1 LAVKIGGMGESW
13 SRRGRSGGLLAL
25 LATGACLTMAEPAAA
40 PETEPSSR
48 ADAVAVK
55 PRTTVR
61 RPPTKAATAA
71 SSTSKEPTAESTR
84 PVLPPAALTETYFK
98 HYGINPTIDTEEEA
112 FSSFALDVDTASYA
126 LARAALERGEMP
138 DESAIR
144 IEEFLNAFDY
154 DYPTPSGGD
163 FAVFTE
169 VVPSPHRP
177 GYHVLQVGLQ
187 AREIADK
194 DRAPANL
201 VFVIDVSSSMALE
214 SRLQLVQDA
223 LTAML
228 ARMGPRDR
236 IAIVSYGTTA
246 EVVLEPTPGDRH
258 DAIAEAIAK
267 LAPRGSTDVDAGL
280 RLGYTLA
287 TKSLVAGGINRVL
300 LFSDGVVTSG
310 PDAAEELLAHVAE
323 AAARGVTISTMGVG
337 VDNYDDVLLEQLADR
352 GNGNYVYIDR
362 LAEAERVLV
371 RNLSGTLQVVAR
383 DAKIQVEFDP
393 KIVARYRLLGYE
405 NRGLSTDAFAN
416 DSTDA
421 GEIGPG
427 HSVTA
432 LYEVQLRDD
441 LAAFGKVRLRYLLP
455 YTSLPRTLELPLV
468 LDGVRPLDAR
478 GSPPVRVA
486 LVVAALA
493 EKLRGSYWIRDVAW
507 ADIQRWFAEL
517 PPDVT
522 ARPEV
527 AELGEMIDAAARQDR
542 RNPNPDRE
550 FAGSPLEFDRMPVL
564 Q

>member
-1 LAVKIGGMGESW
+1 MRMSQPTAANEATPDDGVGAVVAPST
-13 SRRGRSGGLLAL
+13 R
-25 LATGACLTMAEPAAA
+25 PA
-40 PETEPSSR
+40 
-48 ADAVAVK
+48 
-55 PRTTVR
+55 VR
-61 RPPTKAATAA
+61 RAPAKAATAA
-71 SSTSKEPTAESTR
+71 SSTSKEPSAETTQ
-84 PVLPPAALTETYFK
+84 PVLPPAALSETYFK

-112 FSSFALDVDTASYA
+112 FSSFALDVDTASYT

-154 DYPTPSGGD
+154 DYPLPAEGD

-177 GYHVLQVGLQ
+177 GYHVLHVGLQ

-223 LTAML
+223 MSAMVSRTG
-228 ARMGPRDR
+228 ARDR
-236 IAIVSYGTTA
+236 ISIVSYGTTA
-246 EVVLEPTPGDRH
+246 EVVLGPTPGDQH
-258 DAIAEAIAK
+258 AAITEAVAR
-267 LAPRGSTDVDAGL
+267 LAPGGSTDVDAGL
-280 RLGYTLA
+280 RLGYELA
-287 TKSLVAGGINRVL
+287 AKNILPGGINRVL

-310 PDAAEELLAHVAE
+310 PDAAEELLSHVAD
-323 AAARGVTISTMGVG
+323 AATRGVTISTLGVG
-337 VDNYDDVLLEQLADR
+337 VENYDDVLLEQLADR

-383 DAKIQVEFDP
+383 DAKIQLEFDP

-405 NRGLSTDAFAN
+405 NRGLSADAFAAN
-416 DSTDA
+416 STDA

-441 LAAFGKVRLRYLLP
+441 LAQFGKVRLRYLLP
-455 YTSLPRTLELPLV
+455 YTSLPRTVELPLAP
-468 LDGVRPLDAR
+468 DGVRPLDAR
-478 GSPPVRVA
+478 GTPAVRIA
-486 LVVAALA
+486 LVVAAFA
-493 EKLRGSYWIRDVAW
+493 EKLRGSYWIRGVAW
-507 ADIQRWFAEL
+507 PDIRRWFDDL
-517 PPDVT
+517 PED
-522 ARPEV
+522 ARTRAEV
-527 AELGEMIDAAARQDR
+527 AELGELIDAAARQDR